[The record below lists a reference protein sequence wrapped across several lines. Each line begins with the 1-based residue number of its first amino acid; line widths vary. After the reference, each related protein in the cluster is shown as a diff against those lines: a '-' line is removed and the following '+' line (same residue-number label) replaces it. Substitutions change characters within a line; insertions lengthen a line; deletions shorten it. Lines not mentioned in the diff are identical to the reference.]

1 MLNPFQEINWHPG
14 LPERRTFAASLIVG
28 FPCVATFVLLAQR
41 WHNGAWDFSPALTL
55 ATAGLTL
62 GAMLW
67 ALPQLARPFY
77 VVWYGVTCA
86 LGFVTGNTLLAAVF
100 FLLVTPT
107 GWVRRLLG
115 KPTFAKTFDRRATT
129 YWRHAPQP
137 DAASRYYRQF

>member
-1 MLNPFQEINWHPG
+1 MGLFARDHAGDRWPHPRCG
-14 LPERRTFAASLIVG
+14 VVG
-28 FPCVATFVLLAQR
+28 T
-41 WHNGAWDFSPALTL
+41 
-55 ATAGLTL
+55 
-62 GAMLW
+62 
-67 ALPQLARPFY
+67 PQLARPFY

-129 YWRHAPQP
+129 YWRNAPQP
-137 DAASRYYRQF
+137 DPASRYYRQF